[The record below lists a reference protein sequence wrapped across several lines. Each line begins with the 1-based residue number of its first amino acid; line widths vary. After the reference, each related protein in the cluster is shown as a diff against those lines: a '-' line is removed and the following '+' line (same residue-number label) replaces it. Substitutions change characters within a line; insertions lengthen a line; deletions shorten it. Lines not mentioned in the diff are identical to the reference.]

1 MIRTS
6 STHQLGSLQSTLL
19 DCLPDGTERI
29 PHGLIRRMQ
38 PQLGEWGATSLTNLP
53 GETRC
58 CPLHAHLACLAVLA
72 SGDGVTVT
80 ARTPCHFLYPL
91 SLSRP
96 NYSPCT
102 VPHAHAR
109 AHSR

>member
-53 GETRC
+53 EGD
-58 CPLHAHLACLAVLA
+58 AVLPA
-72 SGDGVTVT
+72 ACT
-80 ARTPCHFLYPL
+80 L
-91 SLSRP
+91 SLP
-96 NYSPCT
+96 GGACQW
-102 VPHAHAR
+102 
-109 AHSR
+109 